1 MINWNLIFSYL
12 TTPLET
18 LSCILSPLVIA
29 INLPW
34 PIIANFKLSVSRI
47 SLCWHYQPS
56 FHLTYSLYFC
66 LNSTICQIHQDSKL
80 EEKKIETDKNISL
93 NSQLSHHIFLLH
105 SISPSPYTRLF
116 RAFSFLLKLPTSL
129 TYPVYSAFS
138 YLIKKLK
145 QKLENFHDC
154 LSPNQPTYRLLWP
167 FTLPSFLL
175 LWKNSLAPI

>member
-1 MINWNLIFSYL
+1 MYMINWNLIFSYL

-66 LNSTICQIHQDSKL
+66 LNSTICQTHQDSKL
-80 EEKKIETDKNISL
+80 EEKKLRLIRTSALIASFHTTSFYYIQSL
-93 NSQLSHHIFLLH
+93 PHRIQGYFVLSLFYLNFQL
-105 SISPSPYTRLF
+105 
-116 RAFSFLLKLPTSL
+116 
-129 TYPVYSAFS
+129 
-138 YLIKKLK
+138 
-145 QKLENFHDC
+145 
-154 LSPNQPTYRLLWP
+154 LSPIQSIVLFPIWL
-167 FTLPSFLL
+167 
-175 LWKNSLAPI
+175 KN

>member
-1 MINWNLIFSYL
+1 MTNNCKLQIISIKDLTLLTLPAIFPFNLLFVFL
-12 TTPLET
+12 PEFN
-18 LSCILSPLVIA
+18 
-29 INLPW
+29 NLPNPPRQQTW
-34 PIIANFKLSVSRI
+34 R
-47 SLCWHYQPS
+47 
-56 FHLTYSLYFC
+56 
-66 LNSTICQIHQDSKL
+66 
-80 EEKKIETDKNISL
+80 KKIETDKNISL

-154 LSPNQPTYRLLWP
+154 LSPNQPTCRLLWP

-175 LWKNSLAPI
+175 LWKNSLASI